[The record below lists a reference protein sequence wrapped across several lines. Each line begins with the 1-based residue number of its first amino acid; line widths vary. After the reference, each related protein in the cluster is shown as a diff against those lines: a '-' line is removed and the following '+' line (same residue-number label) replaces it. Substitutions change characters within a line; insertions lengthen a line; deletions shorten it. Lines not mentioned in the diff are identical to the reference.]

1 MRTLESWIQAFV
13 VWLLA
18 DERAQDAFEYLLVVG
33 AVVVAM
39 AAALIAGFAL
49 LLPEVVGLVCPA
61 VDTAANPVA
70 TFKSCLG
77 P

>member
-1 MRTLESWIQAFV
+1 MRTLESRIQAFV

-18 DERAQDAFEYLLVVG
+18 DERAQDTFEYLLVVG

>member
-1 MRTLESWIQAFV
+1 MRTLESRIQALV

-18 DERAQDAFEYLLVVG
+18 DERAQDTFEYLLVVG
-33 AVVVAM
+33 AIVVAM
-39 AAALIAGFAL
+39 AAALIAGLAL

-61 VDTAANPVA
+61 VDTAASPVA